1 MISKQYDIGVRL
13 VAKFSNG
20 HTEYG
25 QLYDNENLSSPI
37 FTLVND
43 NWDKNLSNGTDGNKL
58 IKDGTVISLE
68 SFGEVQEFS
77 SYTVIDGNE
86 VYSTP
91 QETNTSDTAF
101 LYKRVNNQSHIHAKL
116 NITNNDTSLIDSN
129 LLSVKN
135 MMGSKTLDTNFSS
148 INSYLDSL
156 VASDMIEN
164 HDVAYFDNARFCIT
178 TKFFPIL
185 PNVKIYGQTSPGVW
199 ISLDADI
206 EKVHTLTGEILISR
220 VGLDKVKIFY
230 FMMPIAT
237 KKSEVIPYID
247 DDKNYMSISSLSGK
261 VFMDIDYS
269 GNNLYIDTV
278 NQSKIE
284 LSCKNEHTSISSSK
298 QIVVNGKVSNKFR
311 NDSIYTIS
319 PSTSLI
325 NNIYQSNLS
334 GDTATVSNYAD
345 SIDIVLFGKFT
356 NGNVSRY
363 APLSIGTDSIAAPYA
378 ALCTTDVSLYQTL
391 LHSTVGPLPAIAN
404 GQISYNIDIDF
415 ATDGYI
421 IPMPSAIDKNSIAV
435 TVDDGTGP
443 VVYTDYEIINPNILV
458 FNKRLIKKD
467 NTYNVQYTSI
477 ISPILS
483 IVDTISKEVHLEISS
498 DLFAHYTDLE
508 GLHILSKDNCE
519 VSFSNNFNLNS
530 ELVFANKFKF
540 TITPTKKYI
549 YASLSKYQA
558 LLFGTI

>member
-1 MISKQYDIGVRL
+1 
-13 VAKFSNG
+13 
-20 HTEYG
+20 
-25 QLYDNENLSSPI
+25 
-37 FTLVND
+37 
-43 NWDKNLSNGTDGNKL
+43 
-58 IKDGTVISLE
+58 
-68 SFGEVQEFS
+68 
-77 SYTVIDGNE
+77 
-86 VYSTP
+86 
-91 QETNTSDTAF
+91 
-101 LYKRVNNQSHIHAKL
+101 
-116 NITNNDTSLIDSN
+116 
-129 LLSVKN
+129 

-185 PNVKIYGQTSPGVW
+185 PSIKIYGQTSPGVW

-206 EKVHTLTGEILISR
+206 EKVHTLTGEILVSR
-220 VGLDKVKIFY
+220 VGLDRVKIFY

-334 GDTATVSNYAD
+334 GDTATISNYAD

-415 ATDGYI
+415 ATDGYT

-443 VVYTDYEIINPNILV
+443 VTYTDYEIINPNILV

-467 NTYNVQYTSI
+467 NIYNVQYTSI

-483 IVDTISKEVHLEISS
+483 IVDTVSKEVHLEISS
-498 DLFAHYTDLE
+498 DLFAHYTDLK
-508 GLHILSKDNCE
+508 GLYILSKDNCE

-549 YASLSKYQA
+549 HASLSKYQA